1 MVRAVLDEK
10 GVPKAPSDDAPE
22 APETRRVVTWPEG
35 RPLEWRIEEVIVEAP
50 EPAWA
55 ARARE
60 LRAAGWSIRRIMK
73 DVGVKSRRFL
83 CEILDKYPV

>member
-10 GVPKAPSDDAPE
+10 GVPKVPSDDAPE

-60 LRAAGWSIRRIMK
+60 LRAAGWSERRIMRK
-73 DVGVKSRRFL
+73 VRVRSVRFFR
-83 CEILDKYPV
+83 EILYKDTV